1 MICQECKKRPATL
14 HFTKIVNGEKTESHL
29 CEVCAQEKGEM
40 FPGVMNNFSIHN
52 LLSGLLNHNADSA
65 GELHV
70 NQEEPL
76 RCNNCGLTYK
86 QFSKTGRFGCSS
98 CYSAFESKLDPLFR
112 RIHGNTHHSGKVPE
126 RSGGSIRIKKEVEEL
141 KKSLQRCI
149 KHEEFEEAAKLRD
162 RIRGLE
168 NKIAE
173 L

>member
-29 CEVCAQEKGEM
+29 CEVCAQDKGEM
-40 FPGVMNNFSIHN
+40 FPGAMNNFSIHN
-52 LLSGLLNHNADSA
+52 LLSGLLNHNGESA

-70 NQEEPL
+70 NQEQTL

-86 QFSKTGRFGCSS
+86 QFSKSGRFGCSN

-126 RSGGSIRIKKEVEEL
+126 RSGGSIKLKKQVEEL

-149 KHEEFEEAAKLRD
+149 EHEEFEEAAKIRD